1 MFGELP
7 HQSRIERSN
16 YQRRSNNIDLFAEK
30 EEDSYLKLEKIS
42 DLKKGVLS
50 TSEFQILKN
59 DLLKKRS
66 GSVLSNPSIHSNS
79 NSPDKE
85 INLNNRVWPNSSC

>member
-1 MFGELP
+1 MFGELR

-85 INLNNRVWPNSSC
+85 INLNNRIWPNSSC

>member
-7 HQSRIERSN
+7 HHIRIERSY
-16 YQRRSNNIDLFAEK
+16 YQGRSNNIYLFAEK
-30 EEDSYLKLEKIS
+30 EEDSYLILEKVS
-42 DLKKGVLS
+42 DLKKVVLS
-50 TSEFQILKN
+50 TFEFQILKN

-66 GSVLSNPSIHSNS
+66 GSVLSNPSIHLNS

-85 INLNNRVWPNSSC
+85 ININNRVWPNSSC